1 MPDPVLVV
9 GPPLG
14 PLGRQLVVH
23 VERPVPPPVRPALEL
38 VEGPRA
44 RHANVHGYV
53 DGAALVRRVPEGGH
67 QGPYHAV
74 VDADG
79 LRVDDDADGRRLGR
93 VSGADVLG
101 PERREVRR
109 EVFGDFP
116 RRVDGVLLPEGL
128 SRACVSQSVSSR
140 RVCWFGIFASR
151 TGKGGL
157 RTPNPVTSTVSS
169 FWSLLCEPIVAGL
182 GQAVL

>member
-1 MPDPVLVV
+1 MPDPGLVV

-23 VERPVPPPVRPALEL
+23 VERPVPPAVRPALEL

-53 DGAALVRRVPEGGH
+53 DGAAIVRRVPEGGH

-79 LRVDDDADGRRLGR
+79 LRVDDDADGRGVGG
-93 VSGADVLG
+93 VSGAGVLG

-128 SRACVSQSVSSR
+128 SRARKAVSQ
-140 RVCWFGIFASR
+140 
-151 TGKGGL
+151 
-157 RTPNPVTSTVSS
+157 
-169 FWSLLCEPIVAGL
+169 
-182 GQAVL
+182 